1 MHRLTVFFHDIVG
14 NIDDIVDRTD
24 ALSRQTTLHPF
35 RRWSDLDILNHTGC
49 VARTQLCIFDFN
61 ADKIFDILIV
71 ACWFYNRRTKWFV
84 ECNSSFSCNTEDTEA
99 VYTVGC
105 DLVFNN
111 SVI

>member
-24 ALSRQTTLHPF
+24 ALSSQTTLHPF
-35 RRWSDLDILNHTGC
+35 RRWSNLDILNHTGC
-49 VARTQLCIFDFN
+49 VARAQFCIIDFN
-61 ADKIFDILIV
+61 ADKIVDILIV
-71 ACWFYNRRTKWFV
+71 ACWFYNRRTEWFA
-84 ECNSSFSCNTEDTEA
+84 ECNSSFSCNTENTEA